1 MARPSS
7 PDGGAMVVPP
17 PAINDGAEADALCA
31 TGATLRAVPMKK
43 LEIAPAQATPR
54 SAPAPGNW
62 WWLRL
67 LGALS
72 VLPNFITLIVLLL
85 AWQFASKV
93 WIPSID
99 PNMAVL
105 MPAPSTIAVTAAG
118 MIVSGE
124 LLYHLLAS
132 LKREAVAFL
141 FATSAIPLGIAM
153 GWWRLVYNQV
163 NPIMEILRP
172 IPPFAWIPLSILW
185 FGIGDEQNQFII
197 FLGIFFPILVNT
209 IVGVKN
215 IDPILIRAARS
226 LGASERKLLARIV
239 FIGALPQIITGV
251 RIGLGVGWMA
261 LVAAELVGAS
271 SGLGFVINDARS
283 MLRTDTIIV
292 GMLAIGVIGLLIDT
306 AILALGRRL
315 LPWSLA
321 MRK

>member
-1 MARPSS
+1 
-7 PDGGAMVVPP
+7 MVASP
-17 PAINDGAEADALCA
+17 PADQGAEANVRSA
-31 TGATLRAVPMKK
+31 TGEVPR
-43 LEIAPAQATPR
+43 ATPAGGSVAGSDGIPPR
-54 SAPAPGNW
+54 GAVSRGSW
-62 WWLRL
+62 WRLRL
-67 LGALS
+67 LRTLLM
-72 VLPNFITLIVLLL
+72 LPNFITLFVVLI

-93 WIPSID
+93 WLPRID
-99 PNMAVL
+99 PQMAVL

-118 MIVSGE
+118 MIASGE
-124 LLYHLLAS
+124 LFHHLMAS

-141 FATSAIPLGIAM
+141 FASTAIPLGIMM
-153 GWWRLVYNQV
+153 GWWRVVYDQV

-172 IPPFAWIPLSILW
+172 IPPLAWIPLSILW
-185 FGIGDEQNQFII
+185 FGIGDEQNEFII

-215 IDPILIRAARS
+215 IDPILVRAARS
-226 LGASERKLLARIV
+226 LGASEHRLLARIV

-261 LVAAELVGAS
+261 LVAAELVGAN

-283 MLRTDTIIV
+283 MLRTDIIIV
-292 GMLAIGVIGLLIDT
+292 GMLAIGLIGLLIDT
-306 AILALGRRL
+306 AILVLGRRL